1 MDDLP
6 LIIKFWEVVA
16 MEVLVGAA
24 VVALLIAAVRD
35 IVESRVQEL
44 RRQDQIAVEPEG
56 TAIPVSQPTL
66 EQPAVAQPARPV
78 PVVRKI

>member
-35 IVESRVQEL
+35 IVESRVQES

-56 TAIPVSQPTL
+56 AEIFTPQPSL
-66 EQPAVAQPARPV
+66 EQADVTQPARPV
-78 PVVRKI
+78 PAAHKT

>member
-35 IVESRVQEL
+35 IVESRVRKVS
-44 RRQDQIAVEPEG
+44 RRQDQIAVEPGGRNLYASAE
-56 TAIPVSQPTL
+56 S
-66 EQPAVAQPARPV
+66 
-78 PVVRKI
+78 